1 MENTSTTIFTDAFVI
16 DSITFVDK
24 NYVNVNAHELAHQWF
39 GDLVTETSGTHHWLQ
54 EGFATYYAL
63 LAERNIFGDDYYYYK
78 LFEYVEELK
87 MQDEAGAS
95 TALLDPK
102 SSSTTFYKKGAWAL
116 IILREK
122 VGDRAFKKAIKNY
135 LKIHQYKNVE
145 TNDFIREVE
154 KTSGEDLS
162 EFVNIWLVSDV
173 FNYDELKAFLSKKTK
188 NYKLFF
194 ELDCQ
199 NSKLNCLSF
208 LETTNNN
215 YLKIEVVNRL
225 QGEFPKALYSYKDI
239 KFRQALAQSIYDI
252 PLEQKANYESFL
264 KDKSYATIETV
275 LFNLWRNFPLER
287 KKYLNQTKGIMGF
300 NDKNVRILWL
310 TLALITDDYDAVY
323 KRRYLNELTDYT
335 SPKYNFEIR
344 QNAFLYL
351 NQIEAC
357 NETCKSNLR
366 HATRHHN
373 WRFKKF
379 AKELLEKI

>member
-1 MENTSTTIFTDAFVI
+1 MLFLR
-16 DSITFVDK
+16 SIRNFRSILLELF
-24 NYVNVNAHELAHQWF
+24 NVVL
-39 GDLVTETSGTHHWLQ
+39 
-54 EGFATYYAL
+54 
-63 LAERNIFGDDYYYYK
+63 IIK
-78 LFEYVEELK
+78 LFLGLK
-87 MQDEAGAS
+87 RTS
-95 TALLDPK
+95 K
-102 SSSTTFYKKGAWAL
+102 SSLVLVIKLILKEIMVLELMDLTFLDIPKRL
-116 IILREK
+116 
-122 VGDRAFKKAIKNY
+122 
-135 LKIHQYKNVE
+135 
-145 TNDFIREVE
+145 
-154 KTSGEDLS
+154 GER
-162 EFVNIWLVSDV
+162 
-173 FNYDELKAFLSKKTK
+173 LSKKAK

-199 NSKLNCLSF
+199 DSKLNCLSF

-215 YLKIEVVNRL
+215 YLKIEVVNKL
-225 QGEFPKALYSYKDI
+225 EGEFPKTLYSYKDI

-351 NQIEAC
+351 DQIEAC

-366 HATRHHN
+366 HATTHHN